1 MRLKFI
7 MVIVAASLATFA
19 DSSDERLRALR
30 KVCSFI
36 PSDDL
41 TEEEV
46 EPTPDDVIR
55 KYHVTT
61 NDVLQDLKVIVG
73 QNEATATNFY
83 AQVRRI
89 GAVAWIGQYGGT
101 NDLEYLNT
109 IMTNSTDCAQ
119 ESALFASLA
128 ILEHSPQLIPFV
140 RGVVTNTCVYSSE
153 LRGATYVHLLDICT
167 ERYTDMYIN
176 DPAQQARI
184 AAFFLERA
192 AVPTDVDY
200 LFIDRCACTLNPT
213 YRHSQQR
220 RDNLAAL
227 RPPNLTGKPAE
238 LYDARQADAAK
249 ED

>member
-73 QNEATATNFY
+73 QNEATTTNFY

-101 NDLEYLNT
+101 NEMPLLT
-109 IMTNSTDCAQ
+109 SILTNRLDCARDA
-119 ESALFASLA
+119 ALGASMNITMKAGGLTN
-128 ILEHSPQLIPFV
+128 LVEW
-140 RGVVTNTCVYSSE
+140 VVSDTNTFNAAIRRTAY
-153 LRGATYVHLLDICT
+153 IW
-167 ERYTDMYIN
+167 MYDTGVEALASTN
-176 DPAQQARI
+176 NQGVAGLVRD
-184 AAFFLERA
+184 FFLRRAGVERSDEVLFVDRA
-192 AVPTDVDY
+192 ACEFYPS
-200 LFIDRCACTLNPT
+200 

-238 LYDARQADAAK
+238 LYDARQADAA
-249 ED
+249 EGE